1 MIQRISRPI
10 YESAEDLKNERSV
23 AKKIATTYGL
33 DLKKMHMKYSID
45 YMAFDKSGEA
55 VAVIEV
61 KRRKNKYKKYQSVIL
76 SLAKYNRGVEYDR
89 ANDLQ
94 FIFAV
99 EFDDGCYI
107 YEYQPGD
114 LFRIQLGGRTDRNDK
129 QDIEPVIHIPIN
141 RMNRL

>member
-61 KRRKNKYKKYQSVIL
+61 KRRKNKYKKYQI
-76 SLAKYNRGVEYDR
+76 
-89 ANDLQ
+89 
-94 FIFAV
+94 
-99 EFDDGCYI
+99 
-107 YEYQPGD
+107 
-114 LFRIQLGGRTDRNDK
+114 
-129 QDIEPVIHIPIN
+129 
-141 RMNRL
+141 MN